1 MLILDK
7 LSASIYHSA
16 IAVVLIALACG
27 LWIGIILA
35 VGKVR
40 RSA

>member
-1 MLILDK
+1 MITIDQLAI
-7 LSASIYHSA
+7 SIYHSA
-16 IAVVLIALACG
+16 IAVVLVAFAGG

-40 RSA
+40 RPA